1 MQNPKIG
8 WRPVAIT
15 ATTRALQCHHLPVR
29 GRRSFVVFSMVGALA
44 LSGCGVVQRSAIG
57 FMEPI
62 LQDAGARI
70 ERDTDAELVAQG
82 LPGTILLI
90 DGLLETSPKNDA
102 LHLLQARSI
111 TGYAL
116 GFVEDEN
123 PTRASALYLRA
134 RDHALGV
141 LERGDK
147 DFAQAQGGTL
157 EQFQAAVRELDD
169 KYLEAIFWTAN
180 AWGSWINLNLDNTA
194 ALADLPRVE
203 ALMQRALEIDPTYYH
218 AGPHL
223 FMAVYYASR
232 SKILGGDPERAQ
244 EHFDKVFE
252 ITENHYLLAHLFYA
266 QYFARQTWDPDLF
279 TETLE
284 WILAQPE
291 GLDPDSGLS
300 NAIAKAKAKRLLP
313 MADEW
318 F

>member
-1 MQNPKIG
+1 M
-8 WRPVAIT
+8 
-15 ATTRALQCHHLPVR
+15 H
-29 GRRSFVVFSMVGALA
+29 
-44 LSGCGVVQRSAIG
+44 RSAIG

-90 DGLLETSPKNDA
+90 DGLLETSPENNA
-102 LHLLQARSI
+102 LHLLQARTV

-123 PTRASALYLRA
+123 PEHASKLYLRA
-134 RDHALGV
+134 REHALDV
-141 LERGDK
+141 LRRGDK
-147 DFAQAQGGTL
+147 AFARALGGSL
-157 EQFQAAVRELDD
+157 EQFQEAVRNLDD
-169 KYLEAIFWTAN
+169 KQLEAIFWTAN
-180 AWGSWINLNLDNTA
+180 AWGAWINLNLDDTS

-223 FMAVYYASR
+223 FMAVYYSSR

-244 EHFDKVFE
+244 RHFDEVFR
-252 ITENHYLLAHLFYA
+252 ITEDHYLLAHVFYA
-266 QYFARQTWDPDLF
+266 QYFARQAWDPDLF
-279 TETLE
+279 TRTLQRV
-284 WILAQPE
+284 LAAPDD
-291 GLDPDSGLS
+291 LDPDSGLS
-300 NAIAKAKAKRLLP
+300 NAIAKAKAKRMLP
-313 MADEW
+313 MVDEW